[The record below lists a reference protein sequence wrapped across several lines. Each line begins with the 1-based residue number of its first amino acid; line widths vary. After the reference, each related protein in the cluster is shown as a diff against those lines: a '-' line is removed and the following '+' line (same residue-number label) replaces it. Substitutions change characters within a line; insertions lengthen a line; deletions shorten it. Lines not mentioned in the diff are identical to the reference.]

1 MLRSFVTLALAIAL
15 QTWIAVLPVHADT
28 IMIQDS
34 GGTDPNTLGFT
45 GSTYG
50 SPAPGS
56 ASDGNWDVSG
66 PWCCGY
72 DVYSLNSIQVAELDS
87 ASSWTYTATFANLS
101 TNTSPE
107 ESYPSSYTT
116 VPGSYGSYASIAL
129 NGFRF
134 DLGLHADGS
143 GDQILMLDP
152 FSGGPDYT
160 ISGLGTNQV
169 TLSLV
174 YNNSTDTADVYVDGV
189 DVISGLAGNQ
199 LSDSTINE
207 LFFGGEDGQFSNVEL
222 SYAPLSFGGIGD
234 SSPVPEPRT
243 FWLILFLTSI
253 AVFFGRRRVRA

>member
-143 GDQILMLDP
+143 GDQVLMLDS
-152 FSGGPDYT
+152 FGPGPEYT
-160 ISGLGTNQV
+160 IAGLGTNQV
-169 TLSLV
+169 TLSVV
-174 YNNSTDTADVYVDGV
+174 YDNSSGTADVYVNGI
-189 DVISGLAGNQ
+189 DVISGFAGYATDDP
-199 LSDSTINE
+199 SE

-222 SYAPLSFGGIGD
+222 SYANLNLGPD
-234 SSPVPEPRT
+234 ASPVPEPRT
-243 FWLILFLTSI
+243 LYLLLFGASI
-253 AVFFGRRRVRA
+253 TVFFSRRRVRG

>member
-1 MLRSFVTLALAIAL
+1 MLRTFVPLALAIAL
-15 QTWIAVLPVHADT
+15 QSWIAMLPAHADT
-28 IMIQDS
+28 IVVQDS

-45 GSTYG
+45 GS
-50 SPAPGS
+50 SFDSLAPGS

-66 PWCCGY
+66 SWCCSY
-72 DVYSLNSIQVAELDS
+72 DIYTLNSAQVTALDL
-87 ASSWTYTATFANLS
+87 ATSWTYTATFANLS
-101 TNTSPE
+101 SNTSPE
-107 ESYPSSYTT
+107 DYGI
-116 VPGSYGSYASIAL
+116 PGSYGSYATIVV
-129 NGFRF
+129 NGIRF